1 MTSDAKIGLL
11 LGLVFI
17 FVIAFIINGLP
28 NLRPQTSKAEVS
40 TTMVPM
46 ADTDFGVADKAQK
59 AQEVFGWG
67 DVPGQQQAFRDTT
80 GPAAVEEPGSSGEQS
95 QTADNQGVRSVF
107 PVPSIENLLEYLT
120 PAVQPKGQVTTVTM
134 DVPKQPVEPPTAV
147 TQQPKPEPAAPQPG
161 TRAAETRGTLKP
173 PSAPAERT
181 YVVADGENL
190 ASVAKKVYG
199 PEEGNRIVNIQRIF
213 EANKDILKSIDEVR
227 AGQKLVIPPLPPA
240 SVKRDTPADVLP
252 KTLFEKVDAIRKQ
265 AQANLPPKTA
275 DTRWYVVQDGDNLWK
290 IASNQLGSGPRWEEI
305 AKLNADILES
315 SEKLD
320 VGMKIRLPAK

>member
-28 NLRPQTSKAEVS
+28 NLRPQTSKGEVS
-40 TTMVPM
+40 TTMVPV
-46 ADTDFGVADKAQK
+46 ADENFGVADNAQK
-59 AQEVFGWG
+59 AQETLDGT
-67 DVPGQQQAFRDTT
+67 DLPDRQQTTYEVT
-80 GPAAVEEPGSSGEQS
+80 GPAAGREAGATGEQP

-120 PAVQPKGQVTTVTM
+120 PAVQQREQASTVIM
-134 DVPKQPVEPPTAV
+134 DMPRHPVEQPTVVAPSPNPDRAV
-147 TQQPKPEPAAPQPG
+147 PQPRMR
-161 TRAAETRGTLKP
+161 TAETRGTPKP
-173 PSAPAERT
+173 AGAPAERT

-227 AGQKLVIPPLPPA
+227 SGQKLVIPPLPQA
-240 SVKRDTPADVLP
+240 SVKKDTPADVLP
-252 KTLFEKVDAIRKQ
+252 KTLFEKVDSIRKQ
-265 AQANLPPKTA
+265 AQANLPPKA
-275 DTRWYVVQDGDNLWK
+275 PEVRWYVVQDGDNLWK
-290 IASNQLGSGPRWEEI
+290 IATNQLGSGPRWEEI
-305 AKLNADILES
+305 AKLNADILQS